1 MKEIAVY
8 CYPHYV
14 GIPSASHC
22 APDIFRVI
30 KECGV
35 EPYPEDWHGTL
46 TSVPGTEEGPAIVR
60 ASSKMHCD
68 EKELAALCA
77 ERGHLLISTGNFV
90 IKADGTRTYSDG
102 DNPTTPE
109 VVREFIKKNC

>member
-1 MKEIAVY
+1 
-8 CYPHYV
+8 
-14 GIPSASHC
+14 
-22 APDIFRVI
+22 
-30 KECGV
+30 
-35 EPYPEDWHGTL
+35 
-46 TSVPGTEEGPAIVR
+46 
-60 ASSKMHCD
+60 MHCD

-77 ERGHLLISTGNFV
+77 ERGHLLIGTGNFV